1 MSLVRILP
9 AASKV
14 APPAITSDRLAKV
27 PHPYGVRSVSPCTIL
42 MRSGEVPSSS
52 AMICDSVV
60 RRPCP
65 CGEAP
70 MRASTKPDGSIVIS
84 TVSQPGVTSMPRAAK
99 AGVP

>member
-1 MSLVRILP
+1 
-9 AASKV
+9 
-14 APPAITSDRLAKV
+14 
-27 PHPYGVRSVSPCTIL
+27 

-52 AMICDSVV
+52 ATICDSVV
-60 RRPCP
+60 RRPWP

-70 MRASTKPDGSIVIS
+70 IRASMNPDGSMASS